1 MEQGTGSPEAIDGL
15 ISSSRSHG
23 INPFIFIFFYF
34 PAEKEH
40 VVMATAVDVKKAL
53 VAGVAAVAM
62 AVATPSADAGVVL
75 VQPTV
80 KNFVKDSPSAAAPS
94 SSGEKKAT
102 TKRAPPPASTSEGFD
117 FKPLVLPL
125 SLVSVVAG
133 GFALA
138 NIDPGFA
145 ELMEE
150 AGAKDSRGYAGYETG
165 LKDTPFY
172 GGNGSIP
179 TSVSG
184 GKAPA
189 KKAAKKGGLFGR

>member
-1 MEQGTGSPEAIDGL
+1 M
-15 ISSSRSHG
+15 
-23 INPFIFIFFYF
+23 
-34 PAEKEH
+34 
-40 VVMATAVDVKKAL
+40 MATAVDVKKAL
-53 VAGVAAVAM
+53 VAGVAAVAL
-62 AVATPSADAGVVL
+62 AVATPSADAGVIL

-102 TKRAPPPASTSEGFD
+102 TKRAPPPAASTSEGFD

-125 SLVSVVAG
+125 ALVSVVAG

-145 ELMEE
+145 KLMEE
-150 AGAKDSRGYAGYETG
+150 AGAKDSRGFAGYETG
-165 LKDTPFY
+165 LKDTPFF